1 MRKGDFDPYEYI
13 EQAFRDLPSGKT
25 ESKKEPKLTSGEAA
39 STPKPANR
47 PKAKNSASALVEAIR
62 TSGARQKEAVAVTAG
77 EPTDKKRL
85 KRTSMEA
92 PRPRQRRT
100 KPRKPV
106 LTDEMEKLWQAVPKN
121 LKFLAGVY
129 DDTVTQKYYTK
140 KFRQSREDLIRNMVD
155 PELTLEDASRLLG
168 VCPATV
174 RRYTN
179 RGWLSHHRTKGN
191 QRRFRL
197 SGVVEFVEKYGR
209 NPEG

>member
-13 EQAFRDLPSGKT
+13 EKAFRDLPSDKP
-25 ESKKEPKLTSGEAA
+25 EPKKEPKPAAGEAA
-39 STPKPANR
+39 STPKPGPR
-47 PKAKNSASALVEAIR
+47 PRAKDSASALVEAIR
-62 TSGARQKEAVAVTAG
+62 ASGSRQQEATPGVSETPG
-77 EPTDKKRL
+77 KKRL

-106 LTDEMEKLWQAVPKN
+106 LTEDMEKLWQSVPKN

-179 RGWLSHHRTKGN
+179 RGWLAHHRTKGN